1 MNSSH
6 AVDAALLIL
15 RLGVGLTL
23 AAHGTQKLFGW
34 FGGSGLTGTGEMFD
48 RIGFRPGRINA
59 ALAGLGEAG
68 GGLLLALGLLTPIGG
83 AAAAST
89 MIVASSMH
97 TSAGFFSS
105 KGGLEFPMTL
115 GIGAVALTIG
125 GAGQFSLDQP
135 LGQPLDA
142 PWIAITA
149 LVVGIVAAAALITRQ
164 RALARTQPATA

>member
-1 MNSSH
+1 MASAH

-34 FGGSGLTGTGEMFD
+34 FGGSGLVGTGATFE

-59 ALAGLGEAG
+59 TLAGLGEAG
-68 GGLLLALGLLTPIGG
+68 GGLLLAVGLLTPIGG

-89 MIVASSMH
+89 MVVASSMH
-97 TSAGFFSS
+97 TSKGFFSA

-115 GIGAVALTIG
+115 GIGAITLTIS
-125 GAGQFSLDQP
+125 GAGQFSLDQ
-135 LGQPLDA
+135 LLDQPLSA

-149 LVVGIVAAAALITRQ
+149 LVVGVVAASGLITRQ
-164 RALARTQPATA
+164 RSIANA